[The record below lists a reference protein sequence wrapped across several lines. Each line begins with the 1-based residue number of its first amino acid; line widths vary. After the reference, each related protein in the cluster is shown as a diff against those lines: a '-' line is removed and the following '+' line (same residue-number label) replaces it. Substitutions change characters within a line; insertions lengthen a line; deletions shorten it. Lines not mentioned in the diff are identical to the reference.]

1 MNSNKTLETKISQDW
16 SYRDSLMRTTFFEV
30 SLSGYYDDKKRRI
43 VVDEKLITLPSLN
56 KHENIY
62 LYETILN
69 RMKFELKETIKF
81 KQEIIKLESI
91 GWVRLN
97 RFKHKIK
104 ARRNVSNKLN
114 FAKVLSNLEQNLVDY
129 VFAKLS

>member
-43 VVDEKLITLPSLN
+43 IVDEKLITLPSLN

-91 GWVRLN
+91 G
-97 RFKHKIK
+97 
-104 ARRNVSNKLN
+104 
-114 FAKVLSNLEQNLVDY
+114 
-129 VFAKLS
+129 